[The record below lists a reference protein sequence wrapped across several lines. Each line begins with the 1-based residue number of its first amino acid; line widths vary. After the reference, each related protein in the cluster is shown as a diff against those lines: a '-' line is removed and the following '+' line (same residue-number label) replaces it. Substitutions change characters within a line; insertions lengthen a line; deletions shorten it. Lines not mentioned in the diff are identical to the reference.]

1 MARTVTTAVTT
12 RTQLIDSGTLLDVT
26 RIARDHQIKL
36 PCAISAAA
44 WHACGGRP
52 DTFATARG
60 DQLAGRILAA
70 ARSQAAHSPKAAL
83 ARPTLGFAVEDTRNG
98 QHIVELEL
106 TVGPGDDGDPVA
118 TIDVAGF

>member
-1 MARTVTTAVTT
+1 VARILTTPVTSRAE
-12 RTQLIDSGTLLDVT
+12 LIDAGSLLDVT

-44 WHACGGRP
+44 WRACGGRP

-83 ARPTLGFAVEDTRNG
+83 ARPALGFAVEDTRNG

-106 TVGPGDDGDPVA
+106 TVGPGDAGDPVA
-118 TIDVAGF
+118 TIDVEGF